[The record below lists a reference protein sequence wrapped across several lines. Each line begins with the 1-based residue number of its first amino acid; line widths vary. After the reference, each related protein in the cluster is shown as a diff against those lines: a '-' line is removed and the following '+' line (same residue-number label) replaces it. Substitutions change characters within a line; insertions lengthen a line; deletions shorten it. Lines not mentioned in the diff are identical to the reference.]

1 MYLNRL
7 VLNMPASKWK
17 PFTLEDNAKILKKN
31 GWDVRVI
38 GESLQ
43 ASKDGFSVIYWQDG
57 ELVRCMPKL

>member
-1 MYLNRL
+1 
-7 VLNMPASKWK
+7 MPASKWK